1 MARSRSLSTSRA
13 REHDWFIAILS
24 YIVAVAALAVGSDYG
39 KIHGPSE
46 HKHIIAW
53 ACAALLLLAGTVA
66 VRRTAAA
73 LDHLIAKRS
82 TRAAGAA
89 IRLLVS
95 GVGYV
100 VLIFCVF
107 AALGFSAQRLLIGA
121 GLAGVVL
128 GIAAQQSLG
137 NIFASLVLLVARP
150 FGVGDR
156 IRIRSGT
163 LGVLD
168 VNVVSIGLTY
178 VTVRTDD
185 GELKIP
191 NSVMLAAGIGQFKP
205 APEPSEPAPES
216 STTAPEPSAQVEP
229 EPDPAPDDPT

>member
-1 MARSRSLSTSRA
+1 MVRSHSPSTSRA
-13 REHDWFIAILS
+13 REHHWLIGVAATVI
-24 YIVAVAALAVGSDYG
+24 AVAALAVGSDYG
-39 KIHGPSE
+39 KIHGPSV

-53 ACAALLLLAGTVA
+53 SAAVLLLIAGTVA
-66 VRRTAAA
+66 VRRLGAGLDA
-73 LDHLIAKRS
+73 LISQRS

-89 IRLLVS
+89 VRLLVS

-100 VLIFCVF
+100 ILIFCVF
-107 AALGFSAQRLLIGA
+107 AAIGFSAQRLLIGA

-137 NIFASLVLLVARP
+137 NIFASLVLLFARP
-150 FGVGDR
+150 FGVGDH

-163 LGVLD
+163 LGVID
-168 VNVVSIGLTY
+168 VYVVSIGLTY

-191 NSVMLAAGIGQFKP
+191 NSVMLAAGIGQFAP
-205 APEPSEPAPES
+205 AA
-216 STTAPEPSAQVEP
+216 
-229 EPDPAPDDPT
+229 EPDTTPPPTDGEG

>member
-1 MARSRSLSTSRA
+1 MARTRSLSTSRA
-13 REHDWFIAILS
+13 RQHDWLIAIPAT
-24 YIVAVAALAVGSDYG
+24 IVAVAALAVGSDYG
-39 KIHGPSE
+39 KIHGSSE
-46 HKHIIAW
+46 HKHVIAW
-53 ACAALLLLAGTVA
+53 SAAALLLLAGTVA
-66 VRRTAAA
+66 VRRIAAG
-73 LDHLIAKRS
+73 LGHLIAQRS

-89 IRLLVS
+89 VQLLVS

-100 VLIFCVF
+100 ILIFCVF
-107 AALGFSAQRLLIGA
+107 AAIGFSAQRLLIGA

-150 FGVGDR
+150 FGVGDH

-168 VNVVSIGLTY
+168 VYVVSIGLTY

-191 NSVMLAAGIGQFKP
+191 NSVMLAAGIGQFRPVGEPETPPGAGNEADP
-205 APEPSEPAPES
+205 APEGP
-216 STTAPEPSAQVEP
+216 
-229 EPDPAPDDPT
+229 